1 MNPVRRA
8 RMVLLGAS
16 AILIAIGIIM
26 IYSASAINAY
36 DRYGDSAYYLK
47 RHLAYLL
54 VGGCL
59 ATAAARIS
67 CEALRSR
74 AKILLGLCIGLLVL
88 VLIPHIGH
96 STGGARRWF
105 RLFGFSFQPSEM
117 LKIVMIL
124 YLADFLDRRKEAVSD
139 LKRTIG
145 PALIVLGLCCGLI
158 FKQPDFGTAVSV
170 ALVALVLFFAA
181 GLKMRYLLM
190 SILCSLPLVILA
202 VAAQPYRMKRLL
214 AFLHPWE
221 DPRGVGFQIIQSFL
235 AFGSGGLFGTGLGRS
250 QQKLFFLPESHTD
263 FIFSIIGE
271 ETGFLGTSVVVILF
285 LLVICGGM
293 VIVFRSRTFFT
304 QLFSLGLVSLLA
316 LQSTINLGVSTGA
329 LPTKGLSLPFISYG
343 GSALLANLVALGLL
357 INLSRRAEAAQDE
370 PDSVV
375 T

>member
-8 RMVLLGAS
+8 RMVLVGAA
-16 AILIAIGIIM
+16 AILISIGVVM

-54 VGGCL
+54 VGGFL
-59 ATAAARIS
+59 AYAAANVS
-67 CEALRSR
+67 CEALRAR
-74 AKILLGLCIGLLVL
+74 AKILLGACIVLLVL
-88 VLIPHIGH
+88 VLIPHVGH

-105 RLFGFSFQPSEM
+105 RLLGFSFQPSEV
-117 LKIVMIL
+117 LKIVMIF
-124 YLADFLDRRKEAVSD
+124 YMADFLDRRKEAVSD

-170 ALVALVLFFAA
+170 ALVVFVLFFAA
-181 GLKMRYLLM
+181 GLKLRYLMTLA
-190 SILCSLPLVILA
+190 LCSLPLVILA
-202 VAAQPYRMKRLL
+202 VVSQPYRMKRLL

-271 ETGFLGTSVVVILF
+271 ETGFVGTSVVVVLF
-285 LLVICGGM
+285 LLVIFGGM

-316 LQSTINLGVSTGA
+316 LQSIINLGVSTGA

-343 GSALLANLVALGLL
+343 GSALLANLVALGFL
-357 INLSRRAEAAQDE
+357 INLSRQAEAAQDE
-370 PDSVV
+370 PNSVAA
-375 T
+375 